1 MTGQRHYG
9 RHAAREAIRAPR
21 PERNQGESK
30 DIYEAAEEGR
40 GKRLSR
46 GGKRKRETENA
57 PAAFIC
63 DASNTLLH
71 LFIHRGCTH
80 AADGAQLCVYPRASA
95 REDRDGEPEQRERR
109 ERRETGREEKDKLGN
124 SGHFYTFYLLWPPCL
139 SAPALSV
146 PLASCCEP
154 RGVQENIVTPK
165 KGESRERDSTI
176 IGRGNG
182 LPERGREERGAG
194 GGAVS
199 TVGGGRRWWWRPL
212 RRW

>member
-30 DIYEAAEEGR
+30 DIYEAEEEGR
-40 GKRLSR
+40 GKRLGR
-46 GGKRKRETENA
+46 GGKRKRGTENA

-80 AADGAQLCVYPRASA
+80 ATDGAQLCVYPPASV
-95 REDRDGEPEQRERR
+95 REDRDGKPEERS
-109 ERRETGREEKDKLGN
+109 EKREEKRRKEEDKLGN
-124 SGHFYTFYLLWPPCL
+124 SGHFYTVYLLWPPCL

-146 PLASCCEP
+146 SLASCCEP
-154 RGVQENIVTPK
+154 RGVQENTVTPK
-165 KGESRERDSTI
+165 KGETRERDSTI

-182 LPERGREERGAG
+182 LWERERRA
-194 GGAVS
+194 
-199 TVGGGRRWWWRPL
+199 
-212 RRW
+212 